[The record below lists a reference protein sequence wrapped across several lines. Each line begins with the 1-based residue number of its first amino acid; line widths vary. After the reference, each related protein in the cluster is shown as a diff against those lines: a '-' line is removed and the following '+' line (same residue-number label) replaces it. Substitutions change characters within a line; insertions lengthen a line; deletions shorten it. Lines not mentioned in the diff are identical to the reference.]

1 MMKDKITGIF
11 LVVGA
16 IILILSNSIYIE
28 GAYIEFHYFISLP
41 TFIFVILMAFGLS
54 FIDKCI
60 NSKEDWNLIVK
71 NNMINAGWIGLI
83 IGLQTH
89 FFSIPNEPDVSLDI
103 FMKYLI
109 SGFGHSLKF
118 LLYGFVLSPISGAL
132 LKK

>member
-1 MMKDKITGIF
+1 MMKDKIIGIF

-16 IILILSNSIYIE
+16 IILILSSSIYIE

-71 NNMINAGWIGLI
+71 NNMITAGWIGLI
-83 IGLQTH
+83 IGLQTAS
-89 FFSIPNEPDVSLDI
+89 FQYQI
-103 FMKYLI
+103 YLT
-109 SGFGHSLKF
+109 FH
-118 LLYGFVLSPISGAL
+118 
-132 LKK
+132 

>member
-1 MMKDKITGIF
+1 MIKDKIIGIL

-16 IILILSNSIYIE
+16 IILILSKYIYIE
-28 GAYIEFHYFISLP
+28 GAYIEFHYYISLP

-54 FIDKCI
+54 LIDKCI
-60 NSKEDWNLIVK
+60 SSKEDWNLIVK
-71 NNMINAGWIGLI
+71 DNMITAGWIGFI

-89 FFSIPNEPDVSLDI
+89 FFSIPNEPDVSLDM